1 MEAIED
7 SSTNGSAP
15 FLVTAEP
22 AVEAV
27 WSRDHAMLRILRSN
41 TSLVEQRLEH
51 QQWVTLHQLGEGVE
65 PVLTAVLAGGT
76 EANIAVVD
84 TGERDRIVKVVL
96 AGDSVLQHWF
106 MKLVFLDALHYLTR
120 GEISY
125 PLTRAVLVD
134 IDDIFVGQARLVPS
148 DVAALVESQT
158 ALQRLVQGFRY
169 NLGFSGKYFLNG
181 NQEEQEGDR
190 ELVRQR
196 DKVISKY

>member
-1 MEAIED
+1 METIED

-41 TSLVEQRLEH
+41 TSLVERLEL

-65 PVLTAVLAGGT
+65 PVLTAVLAGGAQT
-76 EANIAVVD
+76 DIAVVD

-106 MKLVFLDALHYLTR
+106 MKLVFMDALHYLTR

-125 PLTRAVLVD
+125 PLTRAILVD

-158 ALQRLVQGFRY
+158 ALQRFVQGFRY

-196 DKVISKY
+196 DKVIPKY